1 MARHDQDLAENRA
14 KCKRL
19 QKQLNDSLAIYP
31 KMLLKEAQE
40 VLPAIITT
48 TVDNAR
54 FELLECNGIY
64 IDLCDFNQHNEFPCI
79 LNEKDRYT
87 ESLLLLAALVIPD
100 LDPFHLIYL
109 DKSFSEKSLT
119 QHRIESNYADLL
131 FPLHILGVIEQYLL
145 TDRECSRLM
154 RDLLD
159 MAKGVYIPQVE
170 IDSVNVEICELKVRL
185 ASLLQVI
192 SELMNMCDPVTGD
205 YYVVMKRQ
213 REELSQ
219 KRKIAASKR
228 TKVSYDAKLYLDT
241 FYSKVYTH
249 MMKVDVNFNRQSTL
263 NACVNFTQG
272 ISHSSMSKI
281 LITTLN
287 KLLYNFKIANNQ
299 SSNDESIFRFV
310 FNQISKEY
318 H

>member
-19 QKQLNDSLAIYP
+19 QKQLKDSLTIYP
-31 KMLLKEAQE
+31 KKLLKKAQE
-40 VLPAIITT
+40 VLPAIIIT

-54 FELLECNGIY
+54 FELLECNGTY

-100 LDPFHLIYL
+100 LDPFNLICL
-109 DKSFSEKSLT
+109 DKSFSEKSLM
-119 QHRIESNYADLL
+119 QRRIESNYADLL

-145 TDRECSRLM
+145 TDMECSQLM

-170 IDSVNVEICELKVRL
+170 IDSVNVKICGLKVRL

-192 SELMNMCDPVTGD
+192 SELLNMCDPVTGD
-205 YYVVMKRQ
+205 YYVAIKRQ
-213 REELSQ
+213 REELSK

-228 TKVSYDAKLYLDT
+228 TKVSSDAKLYLDT

-249 MMKVDVNFNRQSTL
+249 LMKVDVNFNRQSTL

-272 ISHSSMSKI
+272 ISHSSMSNV

-287 KLLYNFKIANNQ
+287 KLLSDFKIANNQ

-310 FNQISKEY
+310 FNQVSKAY